1 MVDEHTEA
9 QEEPEGAFIPYWY
22 ALYTYSH
29 CEDLVYKQLS
39 GKGFHAFL
47 PKVEVWSRR
56 AGRQRL
62 VSTPIFPSYLF
73 LHHVMDKMSY
83 VQVRKVRGLVGI
95 LGERWDR
102 LGVVPDKEIA
112 ALQKVLN
119 ARLPIL
125 SHPYLKAGQRV
136 RITRGP
142 LAGTEG
148 IFLQSNPAR
157 GKLVLS
163 IDLLQRSIAV
173 EVECSS
179 VIAA

>member
-1 MVDEHTEA
+1 MVEDCTEA
-9 QEEPEGAFIPYWY
+9 QEESAGPSVLYWY

-39 GKGFHAFL
+39 AKGFQVFL

-56 AGRQRL
+56 AGRQSL
-62 VSTPIFPSYLF
+62 VSAPVFPSYLF

-83 VQVRKVRGLVGI
+83 VQVRKVRGLVRI
-95 LGERWDR
+95 LGEGWDR
-102 LGVVPDKEIA
+102 PNVVPDKEME

-125 SHPYLKAGQRV
+125 SHHYLKEGQRV
-136 RITRGP
+136 RITSGP

-148 IFLQSNPAR
+148 VFLQSNPAR
-157 GKLVLS
+157 GRLLLS

-173 EVECSS
+173 EVECSI
-179 VIAA
+179 VVAA